1 MLKRNL
7 PLVIVFVTAMLLV
20 VAFFIP
26 HRPFGDLESRFLN
39 WYTIVSGFT
48 FLLGLDSLTRHH
60 LTRVFRRT
68 GDWGYSLV
76 LVLSLFATMGLGF
89 YSWFKFQSPF
99 ALRAPFMWLYT
110 YMIIPLQATM
120 FASLA
125 FFIVSAAYRAFRV
138 RNFAATLLLIAACLV
153 MLGNVPLEAELR
165 PSAGLVVAGHVFDDV
180 DALLHAGQPQLVDAR
195 PARVHHHQQQPLIL
209 VGKLGQLLQMG
220 DVVNEQLVLKL
231 DVRTEDLEETSTAAR
246 KERQPAERAVDLTA
260 HLI

>member
-153 MLGNVPLEAELR
+153 MLGNVPLGSSIWRGMAQLVHSVA
-165 PSAGLVVAGHVFDDV
+165 PNLDGSKLAGLEVFAAVKDWLMSIATASAV
-180 DALLHAGQPQLVDAR
+180 RGITIGLQLGGIAMSLR
-195 PARVHHHQQQPLIL
+195 IIL
-209 VGKLGQLLQMG
+209 GI
-220 DVVNEQLVLKL
+220 E
-231 DVRTEDLEETSTAAR
+231 RTYMS
-246 KERQPAERAVDLTA
+246 
-260 HLI
+260 